1 MSASIVI
8 SLEGNTARVVYGSAR
23 GGAAVVKDAL
33 VMPIEKLDEFLIG
46 ERATD
51 FTVVNHF
58 SDPFQDVLTVP
69 AVKKRLLRKIVE
81 MEVRKRSG
89 LTDFSFVHTV
99 TGTRKT
105 DQGMKTDVF
114 VFAVNNAETG
124 AIIERFSSKGKTVR
138 ALYPDA
144 FVLARAMAVPN
155 EDVLCVSAS
164 GNKKVFTLVKD
175 GALQFTREVLSSTSE
190 LNALDIQNLDMTV
203 NYCRQSLRVMP
214 SIVMFAGRLGS
225 DELAASVRGSRSACF
240 RPRVASIMAREA
252 LADFTVPVL
261 ALDPEDSF
269 DISPAGYTTGKL
281 KARALKYSSVAFA
294 AAAAFL
300 IVMSYSALREAGA
313 AKQGLKASLAALSDI
328 DAVVSAH
335 EAAKSEFE
343 RYIPFVNALNTAAT
357 APDPA
362 ALLSS
367 LSGLDTE
374 KITLSLIN
382 MTPVE
387 GGLRVRVEGSL
398 RASSFASAQSLF
410 EKFSASFAK
419 LERAQIIEERL
430 MIKEKSFLMEVDFK

>member
-1 MSASIVI
+1 MNSSIVI
-8 SLEGNTARVVYGSAR
+8 SLEGNLARVVYGSAK
-23 GGAAVVKDAL
+23 GGAASVKDAL
-33 VMPIEKLDEFLIG
+33 VMPIEKLDEFISG
-46 ERATD
+46 ERASE

-81 MEVRKRSG
+81 MEVRKKSG
-89 LTDFSFVHTV
+89 LTDFSFVHSV
-99 TGTRKT
+99 IGTRNT
-105 DQGMKTDVF
+105 DQGKKTDVF
-114 VFAVNNAETG
+114 VFAVNNTETS

-144 FVLARAMAVPN
+144 FVLARAMAVPD

-175 GALQFTREVLSSTSE
+175 STLQFTRAVLSSTPG

-203 NYCRQSLRVMP
+203 NYCRQSLRVIP

-240 RPRVASIMAREA
+240 RPRVSSIMAREA

-261 ALDPEDSF
+261 ALEPLDSF
-269 DISPAGYTTGKL
+269 DISPARYTADKL
-281 KARALKYSSVAFA
+281 KTRALKYSSIAFA
-294 AAAAFL
+294 ATAAFL
-300 IVMSYSALREAGA
+300 MVMSYSALRDADA
-313 AKQGLKASLAALSDI
+313 AKQGLKASLAGLSDI

-343 RYIPFVNALNTAAT
+343 RYIPFVNALNTAAS

-367 LSGLDTE
+367 LSNLDTE

-382 MTPVE
+382 ITPVE
-387 GGLRVRVEGSL
+387 GGLRARIEGSL

-410 EKFSASFAK
+410 EKFTASFAK
-419 LERAQIIEERL
+419 IENAQIVEERL
-430 MIKEKSFLMEVDFK
+430 MIKEKSFLMEVDFR